1 MTSSTPPPVPPSGD
15 PSPPPVP
22 ARRHP
27 LRKLTARR
35 RGEAHRV
42 ASPLELFFDLCFVVA
57 IAQAGVQLVHAV
69 AESHAGEGILNY
81 AMVFF
86 AIWWAWMN
94 FTWFASAYDNDDAL
108 YRVVTLVQIAGVLVL
123 AAGVSRAVEE
133 HEFLAVWLGYVI
145 MRLAM
150 SSQWLRVAYSTEG
163 PERRTALRYACGMLL
178 CQVGWLGLVIL
189 PEGGRAWLFLVMAP
203 VEMCVPLYAE
213 RGHPTSWHP
222 HHIAERY
229 GLFTIIVL
237 GETIAAA
244 TVAVKTGID
253 ENDALGELLP
263 IAVGGLLIV
272 FAAWWIYFVVPIHG
286 HLRSSRQA
294 FLWGYGHYAVFAS
307 AAAIGAGLEVAVEQA
322 VGQARLSTL
331 AASAAVTLP
340 TALYLLT
347 VWVLHSRHF
356 KVGLAQQSV
365 LPVTALLVIC
375 CTFVGEWAV
384 FAAGAV
390 SALAVAT
397 GATLTARMLARDS
410 REDARDTAS
419 HSESADSS
427 DSPDSPDSPDS
438 GEGSEQGSHSAV

>member
-1 MTSSTPPPVPPSGD
+1 MTF
-15 PSPPPVP
+15 SPT
-22 ARRHP
+22 RSP
-27 LRKLTARR
+27 LRRITARGR
-35 RGEAHRV
+35 DEAHRV

-57 IAQAGVQLVHAV
+57 IAQAGVALVHAV
-69 AESHAGEGILNY
+69 AEGHAGEGILNY

-123 AAGVSRAVEE
+123 AAGVSRAFED

-145 MRLAM
+145 MRLALIA
-150 SSQWLRVAYSTEG
+150 QWLRVARATEG
-163 PERRTALRYACGMLL
+163 AERTMALRYAFGVLL
-178 CQVGWLGLVIL
+178 CQVGWLGLLVL
-189 PEGGRAWLFLVMAP
+189 PEGGRPWVFLVMA
-203 VEMCVPLYAE
+203 VLEMCVPPFAE
-213 RGHPTSWHP
+213 RDHPTSWHP

-244 TVAVKTGID
+244 TVAVKSGID
-253 ENDALGELLP
+253 EHDALNELLP
-263 IAVGGLLIV
+263 IAAGGLLIV

-294 FLWGYGHYAVFAS
+294 FLWGYGHYVVFAS

-322 VGQARLSTL
+322 VGKAHISTL

-340 TALYLLT
+340 TSLYLLT
-347 VWVLHSRHF
+347 VWLLHARYF
-356 KVGLAQQSV
+356 KVGISQQLV

-375 CTFVGEWAV
+375 CTFLGERAV
-384 FAAGAV
+384 LAAGIVA
-390 SALAVAT
+390 ALAVVT
-397 GATLTARMLARDS
+397 GTTLSARMAARES
-410 REDARDTAS
+410 QEPARVA
-419 HSESADSS
+419 
-427 DSPDSPDSPDS
+427 
-438 GEGSEQGSHSAV
+438 